1 MECPYDNCRNSL
13 RPWNSATNF
22 ANPTRSV
29 EYAVNGNMISPGQCV
44 MEFGAGNLRN
54 TLFLMPKLSNARYYV
69 IERKEVVNRFRSR
82 YEEFEHRGGYILG
95 DEIGKHRFDV
105 VICTYVLETIC
116 PLTQRIN
123 VLLSLRKAMKRGGT
137 LIASFRGY
145 PGVKGTKY
153 RRCPA
158 KEGYLTPFNTF
169 INPYSISEVQDL
181 LEATGFVGFETLERY
196 RVKSPQNIHAMARA

>member
-1 MECPYDNCRNSL
+1 
-13 RPWNSATNF
+13 
-22 ANPTRSV
+22 
-29 EYAVNGNMISPGQCV
+29 

-54 TLFLMPKLSNARYYV
+54 SLFVMSNLPNAKYYA
-69 IERKEVVNRFRSR
+69 IERTEVVNRFRSR
-82 YEEFEHRGGYILG
+82 YEEFEHRGGHLLQG
-95 DEIGKHRFDV
+95 EFGKHRFDV

-116 PLTQRIN
+116 PSRQRTS
-123 VLLSLRKAMKRGGT
+123 VLLSLRKAVKRGGT

-169 INPYSISEVQDL
+169 IKPYSITEVQDL
-181 LEATGFVGFETLERY
+181 LEAAGFIGFETLERY
-196 RVKSPQNIHAMARA
+196 RVKSPQNIHAMVRG